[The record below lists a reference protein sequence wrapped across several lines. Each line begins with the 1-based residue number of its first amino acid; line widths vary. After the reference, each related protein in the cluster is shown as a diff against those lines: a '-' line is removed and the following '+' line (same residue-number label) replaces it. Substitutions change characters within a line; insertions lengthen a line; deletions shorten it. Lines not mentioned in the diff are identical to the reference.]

1 MPAYYASVDQ
11 PVCYPGGSVMSMVKD
26 AFSTAAAIALIMFA
40 IIGTFYSTMDRPL
53 SGGVLVS
60 LSDER

>member
-1 MPAYYASVDQ
+1 
-11 PVCYPGGSVMSMVKD
+11 MSMVKD